1 MEKRRKEFEQVK
13 QIIKNN
19 KDYFNGGL
27 FFTRNIVG
35 NFMENIF
42 HGEFFSV
49 YVCKGY
55 EYFKVFGTNDEEEE
69 ILERVYND

>member
-19 KDYFNGGL
+19 KYYFIGGL

-35 NFMENIF
+35 DFMENIF

-49 YVCKGY
+49 DVCKGY
-55 EYFKVFGTNDEEEE
+55 AYFEVFGTNDEEKE
-69 ILERVYND
+69 ILKGVYND